1 MVKVPSHLFINIEYH
16 GLSSKLLMHS
26 WSEECYKCLGQYA
39 LNNINMG
46 HTTRLS
52 WPAWFSTFKGVNCKC
67 GAGSIIPWYLLNQ
80 NVNFIMRLWFSLL
93 KEMIFVG
100 LHLSDIARLLHAWI
114 QIVVCGR
121 SCRQLEPAFSY
132 KMIIINTVLHY
143 LLHLFCYCYT
153 YLRTF
158 LPNMN

>member
-1 MVKVPSHLFINIEYH
+1 
-16 GLSSKLLMHS
+16 MHS
-26 WSEECYKCLGQYA
+26 WSEECDKCLGQYA

-46 HTTRLS
+46 HTTNLS
-52 WPAWFSTFKGVNCKC
+52 GPASFSTFKGVNCLCASWSVASITGICKC
-67 GAGSIIPWYLLNQ
+67 GAGSIISWYLLSQ

-100 LHLSDIARLLHAWI
+100 LHLSDMVRLLHAWI

-121 SCRQLEPAFSY
+121 SCRQLVPAFSY

-143 LLHLFCYCYT
+143 LLHNFCYCYT